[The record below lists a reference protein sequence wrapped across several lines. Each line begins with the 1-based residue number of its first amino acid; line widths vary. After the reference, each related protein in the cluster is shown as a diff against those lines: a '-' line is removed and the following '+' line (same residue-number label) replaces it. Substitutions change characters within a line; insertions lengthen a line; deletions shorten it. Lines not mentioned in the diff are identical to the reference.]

1 MEQMKD
7 HYESLLADHYS
18 WLFGGLEVKCSE
30 NKRFFNS
37 NDIRPGANGKAIDLG
52 CGSGFQS
59 IPLAQIG
66 FNVTSIDLSP
76 KLLAELSNN
85 KGDLLINTI
94 NDDLNNFHLYCTED
108 VELIVCM
115 GDTLTHLETK
125 EDVNQLFEGIY
136 NHLEKEG
143 KFILTYRDLS
153 FELEE
158 LERFIPVKSD
168 DSRIFTCFLEY
179 EEEKV
184 KVHDLIYEKENN
196 DWNLKTSFYRKL
208 RLPTDWVID
217 QLKEKGFLIKHSS
230 SDKGLTTLIAT
241 KSS

>member
-1 MEQMKD
+1 
-7 HYESLLADHYS
+7 
-18 WLFGGLEVKCSE
+18 
-30 NKRFFNS
+30 
-37 NDIRPGANGKAIDLG
+37 
-52 CGSGFQS
+52 
-59 IPLAQIG
+59 
-66 FNVTSIDLSP
+66 
-76 KLLAELSNN
+76 
-85 KGDLLINTI
+85 
-94 NDDLNNFHLYCTED
+94 
-108 VELIVCM
+108 M